1 VDPRGPE
8 GTSSTDSKTGG
19 LARSRREK
27 LSMLSAAIP
36 DLYESKAIDQ
46 KRPQRPPVRPTLLD
60 LYGVLCRPLYFETPP
75 STSQISTRQLQRL
88 QERDIHRDFHRGVQ
102 KDLFIYQSVLTATQY
117 CFDHCLFIKA

>member
-46 KRPQRPPVRPTLLD
+46 KRPQRPPVRPSLPDIHGSLESYVDLSTL
-60 LYGVLCRPLYFETPP
+60 RPP
-75 STSQISTRQLQRL
+75 SSSQISTRQLQRL
-88 QERDIHRDFHRGVQ
+88 Q
-102 KDLFIYQSVLTATQY
+102 
-117 CFDHCLFIKA
+117 